1 MIADPMDT
9 TEQVKITHRRFTV
22 AEFLRLA
29 DIGFL
34 REDERVELIRG
45 EIVEISPFNVPH
57 ASTVSRLLS
66 VLSNLLGHR
75 VILSIQNPVQLD
87 DETLLQP
94 DVALLKTRDDFYSKQ
109 HPGPDDLF
117 LVIEVSDS
125 TVSYD
130 RRVKASLYSTAGIIE
145 YWIVNL
151 PDRQIEVY
159 REPQPDG
166 YRMTIRYTAGESLS
180 CLAFSDIMLKVDN
193 IIGATIE

>member
-1 MIADPMDT
+1 MVAGTMDT

-22 AEFLRLA
+22 AEFMHLA

-45 EIVEISPFNVPH
+45 EIVEMSPINVAH

-66 VLSNLLGHR
+66 VLSKLLGHQ

-94 DVALLKTRDDFYSKQ
+94 DVALLKPRDDFYSIQ
-109 HPGPDDLF
+109 HPGPEDIL

-125 TVSYD
+125 TVLYD
-130 RRVKASLYSTAGIIE
+130 RRVKASLYGTAGIIE

-151 PDRQIEVY
+151 PERQIEVS
-159 REPQPDG
+159 REPRANG
-166 YRMTIRYTAGESLS
+166 YRTLTIYAPGETLS
-180 CLAFSDIMLKVDN
+180 PLAFPDIALLVDEVL
-193 IIGATIE
+193 GAVK

>member
-1 MIADPMDT
+1 MIAETIDT

-22 AEFLRLA
+22 AEFLHLA

-45 EIVEISPFNVPH
+45 EIVEMSPINVAH

-75 VILSIQNPVQLD
+75 VILSVQNPVQLD
-87 DETLLQP
+87 DFTLLQP
-94 DVALLKTRDDFYSKQ
+94 DVALLKPQDDFYSKQ
-109 HPGPDDLF
+109 HPVPEDVL
-117 LVIEVSDS
+117 LLIEVSDS

-130 RRVKASLYSTAGIIE
+130 RRVKASLYGTAGIIE

-151 PDRQIEVY
+151 PERQIEVY
-159 REPQPDG
+159 REPRADG
-166 YRMTIRYTAGESLS
+166 YRTVTRYASGETLS
-180 CLAFSDIMLKVDN
+180 PLAFPDVALLVEEVL
-193 IIGATIE
+193 GAEN